1 MSTTD
6 RYKLVPYNG
15 NNLPCDD
22 CSLYDGCIDYLHR
35 LLINDITV
43 ADDIFENCIT
53 SNADDEH
60 VIPQLIDNGEDVDY
74 ESEYILAPASKY
86 WTCRGCRL
94 IDDCEEVDNP
104 LFTKCRAAMCNGN
117 PLKPVRI
124 KHGETTSENSDS

>member
-1 MSTTD
+1 MNISSK
-6 RYKLVPYNG
+6 YKLVPYNG
-15 NNLPCDD
+15 NVPCNNCPLSNNCDD
-22 CSLYDGCIDYLHR
+22 YFYR
-35 LLINDITV
+35 LLVEGDITSH
-43 ADDIFENCIT
+43 DDIFKNCLNI
-53 SNADDEH
+53 NEGNNR

-124 KHGETTSENSDS
+124 KHGEDTSKDSDS